1 VTLTQDGALKILDGR
16 GVILLRTGL
25 PGRPTQVWR
34 DGGVPVKA
42 FGGTL
47 LFARIS
53 PLSRG
58 LGALPVVSADF
69 RPALSGLLWILSDD
83 GRTITLVHP
92 ATARVCYLPLPGG
105 RDLRLAFH
113 PDRLE
118 AHETALPGDPAP
130 ACWSVP
136 WLALLPQLIQLGQQN
151 HADQPAGT
159 ALNPFPKG

>member
-1 VTLTQDGALKILDGR
+1 VTLTADGALSVLDGR

-25 PGRPTQVWR
+25 PGRPTSLWR
-34 DGGVPVKA
+34 DGGVPVSA
-42 FGGTL
+42 FPGPL
-47 LFARIS
+47 LFPRVS

-58 LGALPVVSADF
+58 LGALPVVSTDF
-69 RPALSGLLWILSDD
+69 RPALSGLLWILADD
-83 GRTITLVHP
+83 GKVLTLVHP

-118 AHETALPGDPAP
+118 VHETTLPGDPAP

-136 WLALLPQLIQLGQQN
+136 WLALLPQLIQLGQAN
-151 HADQPAGT
+151 TANQPSGT
-159 ALNPFPKG
+159 ALIPFPRS